1 MFYLFHG
8 DDEFSRSKML
18 AELKRKMGD
27 PAMAELNTSVFDG
40 RKATL
45 GEIKHACDAAPFFA
59 ERRLVIVEGLLARL
73 EGEELEGLLS
83 YLRQLPETTRLVFVE
98 EKLIPKDNPVRRL
111 AEEQGVVKEFKRPRR
126 DELSHWIEGQV
137 REKGGKIERAAVEAL
152 AAFVGD
158 DLRLL
163 DHEIDKLLA
172 YVNWSRPINVDDV
185 HLLVSYVR
193 AASVFKMVDALGQ
206 RDRRRATKLLHR
218 LLDEGEHPLA
228 LLGMIVRQFRIILQ
242 VKELNERGLSTGEI
256 SAKLRL
262 PSFIV
267 EKGLRQARNFSMGQL
282 EAIYGKLLEADVAIK
297 TGQMDAAL
305 ALDML
310 VMGGI

>member
-8 DDEFSRSKML
+8 DDEFTRSETL

-27 PAMAELNTSVFDG
+27 PAMAELNISVLDG

-59 ERRLVIVEGLLARL
+59 QRRLVIVEGLLAGL
-73 EGEELEGLLS
+73 KGEELEELLE
-83 YLRQLPETTRLVFVE
+83 YLRQLPQTTRLVLVE
-98 EKLIPKDNPVRRL
+98 EESVPKDNPVRRL
-111 AEEQGVVKEFKRPRR
+111 AEEQGFVKEFKKPRGG
-126 DELSHWIEGQV
+126 ELSRWIEERV
-137 REKGGKIERAAVEAL
+137 RKKGGKIERAAVEEL

-163 DHEIDKLLA
+163 DREIDKLLA
-172 YVNWSRPINVDDV
+172 YVNWSRPIGVEDV
-185 HLLVSYVR
+185 RLLVSYVR

-206 RDRRRATKLLHR
+206 RDKRRAAKLLHR

-242 VKELNERGLSTGEI
+242 VKELSERGLSTGEI
-256 SAKLRL
+256 AAKLGL
-262 PSFIV
+262 PGFIV
-267 EKGLRQARNFSMGQL
+267 EKGLRQARNFSMERL
-282 EAIYGKLLEADVAIK
+282 EAIYGRLLEADVAIK
-297 TGQMDAAL
+297 TGRMDAAL